1 MSRIQN
7 VVVGSVITVMGR
19 VPERWLPGG
28 KPDALI
34 ERRVSLGRP
43 VSRVD
48 GVDKVRGSARFA
60 AEIPLEAMVYAAFVH
75 SPITRGRIVDID
87 QTLAETAPGV
97 VLVMTHRNAPAMKTP
112 PLLSPTSATS
122 KGAGNSSLPIM
133 QDAEIRWNG
142 QVVAVVLAETQEQ
155 ADFAASVVKLRY
167 QPSEARTDF
176 ERAKVAAR
184 TPSSVMFDENHLSI
198 GDAARALKSAVYS
211 VDNLYTTPGYNH
223 NAIELHAA
231 TVQWEGDRLT
241 VHDATQ
247 MINSTAATL
256 AHVFGLKEERVRVLS
271 PFVGGSFG
279 GKALWDHQILAIA
292 AARLAGRPV
301 RIVLSREG
309 VYRIVGGRAAS
320 EQRIALGADADGR
333 LTALVHTGYSVMPR
347 HSICPEPYTAG
358 SRQVYDAKTFEV
370 IQRYL
375 DLDVVANTFMRAPG
389 EATGTFALESAI
401 DELAHRIG
409 IDPIEL
415 RRINEPTKHP
425 TIGAPFSQRAIMQA
439 YADGAR
445 RFGWD
450 ERSPTPGAR
459 REGEW
464 LIGMGCATGTYPYVR
479 MMGGNVRVALMAD
492 GRALVSSASHEMGMG
507 TATVQAQHA
516 ADRLGLPVDNV
527 HFELGDT
534 ALPTAKMAAGSSQTV
549 TIAGAI
555 TTASKKIAGEM
566 LRLAGNDTPLAGLKA
581 KEVEL
586 VNAGIAKIGEPGR
599 FESYASILKRAG
611 RSELSVTASGSA
623 PLEIFKYAMHSC
635 SAVFCEVRVSAMTGE
650 VRVSRLLGSFDCG
663 RILNP
668 KTAAS
673 QFRGGM
679 IMGLGMAL
687 TEETLFDE
695 RSGRIMNASLADY
708 HVPAHLDVPEID
720 IIWTDIPDPRAPLG
734 ARGIG
739 EIGVTGT
746 AAAIA
751 NAVFNATGK
760 RVRDL
765 PITLDKLL

>member
-1 MSRIQN
+1 MR
-7 VVVGSVITVMGR
+7 R
-19 VPERWLPGG
+19 VPEQWLPGG
-28 KPDALI
+28 TPDALI

-48 GVDKVRGSARFA
+48 GVDKVRGAARFA
-60 AEIPLEAMVYAAFVH
+60 AEIPLQGMVYAALVH
-75 SPITRGRIVDID
+75 SPITRGSIVDID
-87 QTLAETAPGV
+87 QTLAETVPGV

-112 PLLSPTSATS
+112 PLLSVTNS
-122 KGAGNSSLPIM
+122 KWAGNSSLSTM

-155 ADFAASVVKLRY
+155 ADFAASVVKVRY
-167 QPSEARTDF
+167 ELSEARTGF
-176 ERAKVAAR
+176 EDAKVAAR
-184 TPSSVMFDENHLSI
+184 TPASVMFDENHLSI
-198 GDAARALKSAVYS
+198 GDAESALKSAAYS
-211 VDNLYTTPGYNH
+211 VDNLYRTPPQNH

-231 TVQWEGDRLT
+231 TVRWEGDRLT

-247 MINSTAATL
+247 MINSTGASL
-256 AHVFGLKEERVRVLS
+256 AHVFGLKAKHVRVSS

-292 AARLAGRPV
+292 ASKVAGRPV

-320 EQRIALGADADGR
+320 EQRIALGADAEGR
-333 LTALVHTGYSVMPR
+333 LTALVHTGYSVMPT
-347 HSICPEPYTAG
+347 HSVCPEPYTAG
-358 SRQVYDAKTFEV
+358 SRHLYDAKTFEV
-370 IQRYL
+370 VQQYL

-389 EATGTFALESAI
+389 ESIGTFALESAI

-409 IDPIEL
+409 LDPIEL
-415 RRINEPTKHP
+415 RRKNEPAKNP
-425 TIGAPFSQRAIMQA
+425 TSGTPFSQRAITQA

-464 LIGMGCATGTYPYVR
+464 LTGMGCATGTYPYVR
-479 MMGGNVRVALMAD
+479 MAGGSVRITLTAD
-492 GRALVSSASHEMGMG
+492 GKALVSSASHEMGMG

-516 ADRLGLPVDNV
+516 ADRLGLLLENV
-527 HFELGDT
+527 RFELGDT
-534 ALPTAKMAAGSSQTV
+534 TLPKATMAAGSSQTA
-549 TIAGAI
+549 TIAGEIIA
-555 TTASKKIAGEM
+555 ASKKMAGEM
-566 LRLAGNDTPLAGLKA
+566 LGLAGKDTPLAGLKA
-581 KEVEL
+581 NQVQL

-599 FESYASILKRAG
+599 FESYVSILKRAG
-611 RSELSVTASGSA
+611 RSELSVTAAGSQ
-623 PLEIFKYAMHSC
+623 PLELFKYSMQSY
-635 SAVFCEVRVSAMTGE
+635 SAVFCEVRVSAVTGE

-668 KTAAS
+668 KTATS

-679 IMGLGMAL
+679 IMGIGLAL

-695 RSGRIMNASLADY
+695 RSGRIMNASLSDY

-720 IIWTDIPDPRAPLG
+720 VIWTDIPDPRAPLG

-765 PITLDKLL
+765 PITPDKLM